1 MLHCN
6 MKRKRQRCAKL
17 PRIFDALIVAPI
29 AIARL
34 DTPQACNWRDRRRP
48 GSGRRRRGTAA
59 NFTHFSLTTAK
70 DRNPAERTLAD
81 PNFAEIAAQ

>member
-17 PRIFDALIVAPI
+17 PRIFAASIVAAI

-34 DTPQACNWRDRRRP
+34 DTPQACN
-48 GSGRRRRGTAA
+48 
-59 NFTHFSLTTAK
+59 
-70 DRNPAERTLAD
+70 
-81 PNFAEIAAQ
+81 

>member
-17 PRIFDALIVAPI
+17 PRFFDASIVAPI

-34 DTPQACNWRDRRRP
+34 DTPQACNWRDGRRP
-48 GSGRRRRGTAA
+48 GRAGDGGRSPRILLI
-59 NFTHFSLTTAK
+59 FH
-70 DRNPAERTLAD
+70 
-81 PNFAEIAAQ
+81 